1 MIWGLVGGSAQYWTD
16 GNPWKSWLVTGGAGL
31 ALAARDSAAGS
42 PLKIDKLQHTDRL
55 CNVPPVLKKIVF
67 APQYV
72 TVNIY
77 AHVILTRVSEWLTRI
92 I

>member
-1 MIWGLVGGSAQYWTD
+1 M
-16 GNPWKSWLVTGGAGL
+16 TGGAGL

-42 PLKIDKLQHTDRL
+42 PFKIDKLQHTDRL
-55 CNVPPVLKKIVF
+55 CNVPVLKKIVF
-67 APQYV
+67 APQYL

>member
-1 MIWGLVGGSAQYWTD
+1 M
-16 GNPWKSWLVTGGAGL
+16 TGGAGL